1 MEDSM
6 LPSPPPKPDFTS
18 RIKLKHRYTEL
29 KSIFYEIKNRSNGYK
44 AELSEKESKESKLRS
59 ECDLI
64 LDQIELI
71 RTRLPL
77 PSNDDASLDEEPE
90 RKRIKRYQTHDPSL
104 PFLFDSDGE
113 EDAGEEDADG
123 YNERDDESEGGRT
136 EMDASSITSLGT
148 QSIGAQPSRPPIDQ
162 DMNGEEDADAEVDE
176 DDEDDEDA
184 EADEDDSDDADDG
197 QLEPIQSYQP

>member
-1 MEDSM
+1 M

-29 KSIFYEIKNRSNGYK
+29 KSHFYEIKNRSNGYK
-44 AELSEKESKESKLRS
+44 AELSEKEAKENKLRS

-77 PSNDDASLDEEPE
+77 PSTDDLALEEEPE

-136 EMDASSITSLGT
+136 EMDASSVASLGT
-148 QSIGAQPSRPPIDQ
+148 QSLGPQPFRPPIDQ
-162 DMNGEEDADAEVDE
+162 DMNGEEDADAEAEVDE
-176 DDEDDEDA
+176 EDEDA
-184 EADEDDSDDADDG
+184 EAEDDDSDDDT
-197 QLEPIQSYQP
+197 QLESIQPYRP